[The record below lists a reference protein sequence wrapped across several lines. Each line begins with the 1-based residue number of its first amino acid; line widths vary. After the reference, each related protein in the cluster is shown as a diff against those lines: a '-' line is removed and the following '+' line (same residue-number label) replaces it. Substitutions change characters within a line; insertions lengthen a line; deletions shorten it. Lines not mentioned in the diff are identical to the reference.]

1 MLPEQIGRDRAA
13 RLLPGSA
20 SVREFAFRE
29 FPREDY
35 HWVVSLTRPLLPA
48 RAEGRGFWSRLRGI
62 VPRTPRSE
70 TEADTAPEPVPA

>member
-20 SVREFAFRE
+20 SVREFANRE

-35 HWVVSLTRPLLPA
+35 HWVVSLTRLTSPVRAGAGGIWA
-48 RAEGRGFWSRLRGI
+48 RLTWVL
-62 VPRTPRSE
+62 RTPESE
-70 TEADTAPEPVPA
+70 TEADAASEPVPA